1 MKKRGQI
8 LPCVVPIIVFV
19 ILIPV
24 VYWFPTPISAS
35 AVSQQ
40 DQDDHELFLPL
51 VLNKPWPSMCY
62 APGTEDY
69 QPPSTEMPEIT
80 LQQGTTI
87 TVTTNTDI
95 INGNVSSVAG
105 LLANPGPDGIA
116 LREAIEATNND
127 PGEYTILFAAHLD
140 GTTIYTGGT
149 NNQDLPPL
157 LGGSLIINGDIDGD
171 GTPNITIANAS
182 AFEYP
187 FGIKI
192 QSSNNT
198 LYALQLEGYF
208 QGVLIRP
215 TTPTT
220 TYTTFRGIT
229 VSNMV
234 MSNVLSGVNLHAG
247 PDQGAQASYN
257 HWEDILLINNDLDTE
272 QDGITIN
279 LNNTIG
285 DHVDTVIVANNSIHI
300 MQNTNNDGFGIQF
313 MAGFWDRSDNNVMT
327 NITITHNTIQGN
339 PDTSIGILSGAIGAK
354 GNLVDGVRILEN
366 EIQITDT
373 NWDFWAGSFGINL
386 FTGDGST
393 EYVDPGYV
401 PISYS
406 ENNIMR
412 NIDIVGNTIEGF
424 DRDGIFVLAGNWG
437 SRNNRIE
444 NVKILSNDISSLIPD
459 EDYDVTGIQVE
470 SGGGWDDRHTADNL
484 ISDIIVQNNRIALG
498 IRSYLHDTHYAASAV
513 SINGG
518 GGGQAA
524 DRNEV
529 RNIWLSLNEV
539 DSIIPAFHLIGAW
552 LNSTE
557 NVIHTAHIYC
567 NTLASAPIYPIWNPP
582 LKGIV
587 LTGAIRDSTLNRVED
602 VSLFNNNVAG
612 IWNDL
617 TVIPNVESTAIN
629 NLVDFTIYP

>member
-24 VYWFPTPISAS
+24 VYWFPTPISTS

-105 LLANPGPDGIA
+105 LMVDPGPDGIA

-220 TYTTFRGIT
+220 TNTTFRGIT
-229 VSNMV
+229 VSNMA

-257 HWEDILLINNDLDTE
+257 HWEDILLINNAIDTE

-285 DHVDTVIVANNSIHI
+285 DHVDSVIVANNSIHVT
-300 MQNTNNDGFGIQF
+300 QNIDSASFGIQF
-313 MAGFWDRSDNNVMT
+313 MAGFWVGSNDNVMT
-327 NITITHNTIQGN
+327 NITITQNTIQGN
-339 PDTSIGILSGAIGAK
+339 PDQAIALISGAVAAS
-354 GNLVDGVRILEN
+354 GNVIDGVSILEN
-366 EIQITDT
+366 EILISDT
-373 NWDFWAGSFGINL
+373 NWSYQAGTYGINL
-386 FTGDGST
+386 LTGDGGSD
-393 EYVDPGYV
+393 YIDPGYE
-401 PISYS
+401 PITYP
-406 ENNIMR
+406 EYNVLR
-412 NIDIVGNTIEGF
+412 NIDIIGNKIEGF
-424 DRDGIFVLAGNWG
+424 DGRGIFIQGGCCGAK
-437 SRNNRIE
+437 NNTIE
-444 NVKILSNDISSLIPD
+444 NVNILSNQIRSQIPD
-459 EDYDVTGIQVE
+459 VDFNVTSISVY
-470 SGGGWDDRHTADNL
+470 SGGAWDDRHTADNL
-484 ISDIIVQNNRIALG
+484 VSHIIVQNNTVYLG
-498 IRSYLHDTHYAASAV
+498 RQVGLPPIDLYPSGAI

-518 GGGQAA
+518 GGGPGA

-529 RNIWLSLNEV
+529 RDIWLS
-539 DSIIPAFHLIGAW
+539 S
-552 LNSTE
+552 
-557 NVIHTAHIYC
+557 
-567 NTLASAPIYPIWNPP
+567 NTS
-582 LKGIV
+582 
-587 LTGAIRDSTLNRVED
+587 R
-602 VSLFNNNVAG
+602 
-612 IWNDL
+612 
-617 TVIPNVESTAIN
+617 
-629 NLVDFTIYP
+629 